1 MDQRTPKQLNL
12 SSIEVFSGLTA
23 RELVSVS
30 DLCQEQ
36 CFQIDDQVIGQ
47 MSDTQG
53 VYFISRGSVR
63 VINLTTSGKEV
74 TLEVLSEGKCFGE
87 LAAIDSGPRS
97 SSVIA
102 IKPTLLFLMSAP
114 NFLKT
119 MEKYPS
125 VSLNIMSMLAKVIRT
140 SSERITNLV
149 TLGANARVLA
159 EVIKKIKEQGYDKN
173 INKILIQNFPKH
185 SELARRASTTRETVT
200 RVLSTLSKKN
210 IIRRNSSTL
219 EVSDIAVLERTF
231 LNLSNSDIR

>member
-1 MDQRTPKQLNL
+1 
-12 SSIEVFSGLTA
+12 
-23 RELVSVS
+23 
-30 DLCQEQ
+30 
-36 CFQIDDQVIGQ
+36 
-47 MSDTQG
+47 
-53 VYFISRGSVR
+53 
-63 VINLTTSGKEV
+63 
-74 TLEVLSEGKCFGE
+74 
-87 LAAIDSGPRS
+87 
-97 SSVIA
+97 
-102 IKPTLLFLMSAP
+102 
-114 NFLKT
+114 

>member
-1 MDQRTPKQLNL
+1 MPEQLNL

-102 IKPTLLFLMSAP
+102 IKPTLLFLMP
-114 NFLKT
+114 TPDFLKT
-119 MEKYPS
+119 MERFPS
-125 VSLNIMSMLAKVIRT
+125 VSRSIMGMLARVIRT

-159 EVIKKIKEQGYDKN
+159 EVMKKINEQGYDKN
-173 INKILIQNFPKH
+173 INKILIENFPKH
-185 SELARRASTTRETVT
+185 NEIARKASTTRETVT
-200 RVLSTLSKKN
+200 RVLSTLTKKK
-210 IIRRNSSTL
+210 IIQRKGTSI
-219 EVSDIAVLERTF
+219 EISDVAVLERTF
-231 LNLSNSDIR
+231 LNLSNSDI

>member
-1 MDQRTPKQLNL
+1 MDQQKRKHLNL
-12 SSIEVFSGLTA
+12 ADIEVFSGLTA

-36 CFQIDDQVIGQ
+36 RFQVNDKIIDQ
-47 MSDTQG
+47 MSDTRG

-63 VINLTTSGKEV
+63 VINLTISGKEV

-159 EVIKKIKEQGYDKN
+159 EVMKKIKEQGHDES
-173 INKILIQNFPKH
+173 INKILIENFPVH
-185 SELARRASTTRETVT
+185 SEIARKASTTRETVT
-200 RVLSTLSKKN
+200 RVLSTLSKKH
-210 IIRRNSSTL
+210 IIRRNGSTL
-219 EVSDIAVLERTF
+219 EVSDITVLERTF

>member
-1 MDQRTPKQLNL
+1 MDQRKPKQLNL
-12 SSIEVFSGLTA
+12 SNIEILSGLTA
-23 RELVSVS
+23 RELACIG

-36 CFQIDDQVIGQ
+36 CFQVNDKIIDQ
-47 MSDTQG
+47 MSDTRG
-53 VYFISRGSVR
+53 VYFIYRGSVR

-74 TLEVLSEGKCFGE
+74 TLEVLGDGKCFGE

-102 IKPTLLFLMSAP
+102 IKPTILFLMSAP
-114 NFLKT
+114 NFIKT
-119 MEKYPS
+119 MEKHPS
-125 VSLNIMSMLAKVIRT
+125 VSLKIMRMLAKVIRT

-173 INKILIQNFPKH
+173 INKILIKNFPKH